1 MAQRLLIGK
10 AKSVFQREMAKAE
23 QPENNPA
30 AGDGK
35 NAEAKSKSTKREG
48 KRKYCALHGPGA
60 HTTNECTTIHKLAE
74 SKRAANNQPTS
85 NKQARFGNKKWVRD
99 TGSHD
104 KPAPSRATT
113 TQSEELKAFAVKTIR
128 EELSAFIGKKRKKHS
143 EEAHAYL
150 ETDESVDLEEFEQLR
165 VDSNGSDDSDSDSTT
180 NEVHDNFHLKT
191 DISV

>member
-1 MAQRLLIGK
+1 M
-10 AKSVFQREMAKAE
+10 
-23 QPENNPA
+23 
-30 AGDGK
+30 
-35 NAEAKSKSTKREG
+35 
-48 KRKYCALHGPGA
+48 
-60 HTTNECTTIHKLAE
+60 TNECTTIQKLAE
-74 SKRAANNQPTS
+74 SKRAANANNQPYNS

-104 KPAPSRATT
+104 KSASSKATIN
-113 TQSEELKAFAVKTIR
+113 QKEELKAFLVKTVK
-128 EELSAFIGKKRKKHS
+128 EELAVLIGKKRKKHS